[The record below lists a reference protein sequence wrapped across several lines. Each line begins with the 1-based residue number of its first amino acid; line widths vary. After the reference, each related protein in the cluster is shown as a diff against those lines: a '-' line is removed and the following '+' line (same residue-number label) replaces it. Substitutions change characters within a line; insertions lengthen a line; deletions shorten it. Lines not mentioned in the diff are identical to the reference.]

1 MCCGPA
7 GAPAQAADSRLVRR
21 DVVLV
26 VVVDAR
32 PPRLVAGDTLGEGCQ
47 YPSCDYGAAH
57 NRAQPRIA
65 RSVRLTPAAAIVVTP
80 AAAAIVVTKATVVTV
95 ESVRVATPPRVPE
108 LAWAPL
114 RERPGLGLG
123 YASRSQTDEP

>member
-1 MCCGPA
+1 
-7 GAPAQAADSRLVRR
+7 
-21 DVVLV
+21 

-80 AAAAIVVTKATVVTV
+80 AAAAIVVTPAAAAIVVTKATVVTV

-123 YASRSQTDEP
+123 YARRSQTDEP

>member
-1 MCCGPA
+1 VTPA
-7 GAPAQAADSRLVRR
+7 
-21 DVVLV
+21 
-26 VVVDAR
+26 
-32 PPRLVAGDTLGEGCQ
+32 
-47 YPSCDYGAAH
+47 
-57 NRAQPRIA
+57 
-65 RSVRLTPAAAIVVTP
+65 AAAIVVTP